1 MKKNDLTR
9 KLRLIS
15 NLIMSQPGQQM
26 ITILILFKISRS
38 KGNLTIKFGQY
49 VPEKYTQNVMEKLVP
64 DVFI

>member
-1 MKKNDLTR
+1 
-9 KLRLIS
+9 
-15 NLIMSQPGQQM
+15 MSQPGQQM